1 MKEKYEYQ
9 KTRNHKSKEKSSQ
22 LEVRQVA
29 TYRIMQE
36 RHLLYKKVC
45 KKYKLSHCLM
55 TEVLIEKFL
64 RGEILITQK
73 DFDYRTKKS

>member
-1 MKEKYEYQ
+1 MSTTTTEKRGYQ
-9 KTRNHKSKEKSSQ
+9 KEKEKSSQ
-22 LEVRQVA
+22 SRVRQVA

-36 RHLLYKKVC
+36 RHIAYKKAC
-45 KKYKLSHCLM
+45 KKYRLSHCLM
-55 TEVLIEKFL
+55 TEVLVEKFL